1 MIHETTHTNGHSWRM
16 GTFLF
21 GATLGAV
28 VALLTAPR
36 SGREIRGQLRD
47 SAQRMKGTMRRM
59 KDKMGRAPEKI
70 RDTGSKVYEQVR
82 HTVGRTIRPS

>member
-1 MIHETTHTNGHSWRM
+1 MNHAMTDANGRGGRM

-47 SAQRMKGTMRRM
+47 SAQKMKGTMRRM
-59 KDKMGRAPEKI
+59 KGKMERAPEKI